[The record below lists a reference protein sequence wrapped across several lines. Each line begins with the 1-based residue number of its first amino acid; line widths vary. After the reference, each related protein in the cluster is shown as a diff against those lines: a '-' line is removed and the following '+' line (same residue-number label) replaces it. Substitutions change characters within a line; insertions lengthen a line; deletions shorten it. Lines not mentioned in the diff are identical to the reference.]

1 MHTEDGKNILKPRPS
16 TFFPSI
22 VLSYD
27 KIIELL
33 LIFHQTALQTKA
45 ELCCLVIDKIFVEGV
60 KLVYRKIV
68 KKRCYILKET
78 TRWSRLKEQTPS
90 GL

>member
-27 KIIELL
+27 KIVELL
-33 LIFHQTALQTKA
+33 LIFHETALIKR
-45 ELCCLVIDKIFVEGV
+45 FVEGV
-60 KLVYRKIV
+60 KLVQ
-68 KKRCYILKET
+68 L
-78 TRWSRLKEQTPS
+78 L
-90 GL
+90 